1 MEFLGDEQFKV
12 LSKPGVSSVQLLS
25 PHNSASSRVTITRVT
40 VDAGAEQS
48 PHAHQSSEQIWV
60 AISGSGLLMLVD
72 DKTKKFS
79 AGEVVRFADGEI
91 HGFKNTGNQPFV
103 YLSVTSPPVN
113 FTSAYSAELTDI
125 YNFKSVSEKLATSGQ
140 PTEAKLE
147 AIAKAGYQVVINLG
161 LLGDPRY
168 SLKDEKGIV
177 TSLGMT
183 YVHIPVNFTAPKEND
198 LQAFFA
204 AMDQNWDR
212 KVLIH
217 CAANKRVTAF
227 LGLYLVIQ
235 KKWGMEEAFLPMK
248 QVWEPDGVWSSF
260 IAATLKKYGHVSN

>member
-60 AISGSGLLMLVD
+60 ALSGSGLLMLGD
-72 DKTKKFS
+72 GKAKKFS

-91 HGFKNTGNQPFV
+91 HGFKNTGNKPFV

-113 FTSAYSAELTDI
+113 FTSAYSTELTEI
-125 YNFKSVSEKLATSGQ
+125 YNFKSISEQLATSGQ

-177 TSLGMT
+177 TALGMT

-212 KVLIH
+212 KILIH

-235 KKWGMEEAFLPMK
+235 KKWDVTEAFLPMK
-248 QVWEPDGVWSSF
+248 QIWEPDGVWSSF
-260 IAATLKKYGHVSN
+260 IATTLKKYGHASN